1 MVPTAMQEHIDWL
14 KKQLKDCE
22 DEGFSVSY
30 INAYKLSLKHA
41 ESKLSKEREQIVES
55 YKTGIWDVGCRAAD
69 SDKYFD
75 RTFKSE

>member
-1 MVPTAMQEHIDWL
+1 MVQTAMQEHIDWL
-14 KKQLKDCE
+14 KKQLQECE
-22 DEGFSVSY
+22 DEGFSESY
-30 INAYKLSLKHA
+30 IYAYKLSLEHA

-69 SDKYFD
+69 AEKYFD